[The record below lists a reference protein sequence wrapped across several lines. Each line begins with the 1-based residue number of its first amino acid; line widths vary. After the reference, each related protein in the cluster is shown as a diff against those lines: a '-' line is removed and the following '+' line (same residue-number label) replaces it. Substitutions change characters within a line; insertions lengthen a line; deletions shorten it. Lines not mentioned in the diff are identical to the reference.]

1 MENILVEGVDDG
13 MRYNESTNYIQIKN
27 TTGDWINLV
36 QKPDWE
42 ITPLNQ
48 SITMNAYST
57 YYYIYACYKPYTK
70 LNYSSYA
77 NMPMTYT
84 IHFYTNAGLE
94 IHSVSLGSVNGTT
107 IHEFSGSIDISG
119 ADYNGSDYMCFRIH
133 TGAAGNNQ
141 YTNNASWNAI
151 E

>member
-1 MENILVEGVDDG
+1 
-13 MRYNESTNYIQIKN
+13 MRYNESSNYIQIKN
-27 TTGDWINLV
+27 TTGNWINLV

-48 SITMNAYST
+48 SINMNAYST

-70 LNYSSYA
+70 LNYSAYA
-77 NMPMTYT
+77 NMPMNFT

-94 IHSVSLGSVNGTT
+94 LKEVNLGSVNGTT

-119 ADYNGSDYMCFRIH
+119 ADYNGSDYMCFRIY